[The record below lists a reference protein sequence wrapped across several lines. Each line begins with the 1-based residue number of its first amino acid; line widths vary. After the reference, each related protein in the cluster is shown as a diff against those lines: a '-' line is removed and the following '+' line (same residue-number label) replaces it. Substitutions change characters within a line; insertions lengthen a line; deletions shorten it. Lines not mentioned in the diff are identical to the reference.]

1 MGLLDEIAD
10 SVSPR
15 RMSKRYKG
23 KTCVYCGNVGAS
35 DTRDHVLAR
44 EFVLERHRANL
55 PVVPACRACNSAKSA
70 LESELTVVLPFGAR
84 HAAAREN
91 LSTMVPKRLRAN
103 ERLRRQLEETLE
115 PRWVPSPTGAYQMRS
130 MVHIDAEKING
141 GIAMLTLGLIY
152 HHWNVVVAGQV
163 VVEPMLASPNGRQ
176 YMDRLFTAR
185 AGRRIA
191 VTSIGGGAL
200 TYEAAM
206 GADNPLVSAWR
217 FAIYDGLE
225 IAGEDPCVTAST
237 WYATVLPIGLVN
249 AA

>member
-1 MGLLDEIAD
+1 
-10 SVSPR
+10 
-15 RMSKRYKG
+15 MSKKYKG
-23 KTCVYCGNVGAS
+23 KTCVYCGEVGAS

-44 EFVLERHRANL
+44 EFVLDRHRANL
-55 PVVPACRACNSAKSA
+55 PVVPACRVCNTAKSA

-115 PRWVPSPTGAYQMRS
+115 PRWVPSPTGSYQLRS
-130 MVHIDAEKING
+130 MVHIDAEKIDAW
-141 GIAMLTLGLIY
+141 IAMLTVGLIY
-152 HHWNVVVAGQV
+152 YHWNVIVAGQV

-176 YMDRLFTAR
+176 YMDRLFSAR
-185 AGRRIA
+185 AGRRVG

-225 IAGEDPCVTAST
+225 LAGDDPRVRAST
-237 WYATVLPIGLVN
+237 WYATVLPVGLVARD